1 MIVYLVGMP
10 GSGKSTVGAELA
22 GRLGVPF
29 IDLDDEIAR
38 DDGRGITEIFA
49 AEGEAGF
56 RAREAKALVG
66 ASTHDPAVIACG
78 GGVVLEPANRITLR
92 SSGTCVFLDVPLE
105 VLAGACPA
113 QRGSPAD
120 PRAGRPRATVAG
132 ARAALPGVRR
142 PRGRW
147 ERRPGRGRG
156 RDRGGAPLERVT
168 VPIPGRSYE
177 VVIGA
182 GVIDDAAG
190 LLPDLDAAATAFI
203 VVDQAIGGQL
213 APTAGGR
220 PRRAR
225 SAPRWP

>member
-29 IDLDDEIAR
+29 IDLDEEIAR
-38 DDGRGITEIFA
+38 GDGRGITEIFA

-105 VLAGACPA
+105 VLAMRVQPNEDRPLIRA
-113 QRGSPAD
+113 QGD
-120 PRAGRPRATVAG
+120 
-132 ARAALPGVRR
+132 
-142 PRGRW
+142 
-147 ERRPGRGRG
+147 
-156 RDRGGAPLERVT
+156 LERLLRERE
-168 VPIPGRSYE
+168 PLYRE
-177 VVIGA
+177 F
-182 GVIDDAAG
+182 AAH
-190 LLPDLDAAATAFI
+190 
-203 VVDQAIGGQL
+203 VVDGSGDPGEVADAIVEEL
-213 APTAGGR
+213 
-220 PRRAR
+220 
-225 SAPRWP
+225 RWNA